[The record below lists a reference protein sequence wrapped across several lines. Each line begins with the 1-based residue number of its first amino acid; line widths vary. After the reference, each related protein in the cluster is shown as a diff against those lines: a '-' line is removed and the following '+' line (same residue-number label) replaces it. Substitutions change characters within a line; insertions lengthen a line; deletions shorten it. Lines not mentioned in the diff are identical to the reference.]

1 MVATRNTFRSDTPG
15 PISGDDFLDQ
25 VSDNTKVLFDMST
38 IRLSAVGGTADDV
51 TATVDPPLD
60 GDGIVTGMKFTIQ
73 WAATN
78 TGPMTL
84 SVNGETPRPVL
95 DHEGLTISPG
105 AVTSSVYSLLV
116 ATGLNY
122 RILSP
127 LLAGASGAGA
137 RFYEVFTTS
146 GTWTKPSGLDDDTM
160 VTVEVIG
167 GGGGGARSVAGGGGG
182 SAAIGR
188 FRVADLPATVAVA
201 IGAGGAVGA
210 IGGNTTFGTLLTG
223 YGGGSN
229 ANGVA
234 GGGGGGELSAGA
246 LTGGTP
252 GMIGGGAGSTGA
264 SAGEHA
270 RTIYGGGGGAQS
282 SGTAHNGGSAVHGG
296 GGGAAGPAGA
306 TGGISLFAGN
316 GGSIGSATGSAP
328 GGGGAVNGAGARG
341 EVRVWI

>member
-38 IRLSAVGGTADDV
+38 IGLSAVGGTADDV
-51 TATVDPPLD
+51 TATVVPSLD
-60 GDGIVTGMKFTIQ
+60 GDGITTGMKFTIQ

-95 DHEGLTISPG
+95 NHEGLAIPPG
-105 AVTSSVYSLLV
+105 AVTSSVYSLLL
-116 ATGLNY
+116 ATGTNY

-127 LLAGASGAGA
+127 LLAGSSGANA
-137 RFYEVFTTS
+137 RFYEVFTTN

-160 VTVEVIG
+160 VTVKVIG
-167 GGGGGARSVAGGGGG
+167 GGGGGSSSSLSGGGGG
-182 SAAIGR
+182 GAAIGR
-188 FRVADLPATVAVA
+188 FRIADLPATVAVT

-229 ANGVA
+229 SSGTSGA
-234 GGGGGGELSAGA
+234 GGGGEISAGA
-246 LTGGTP
+246 LNSATP
-252 GMIGGGAGSTGA
+252 GAIGGGAGGEN

-270 RTIYGGGGGAQS
+270 RTIYGGGGGANATGQPS
-282 SGTAHNGGSAVHGG
+282 NGGSAVHGG
-296 GGGAAGPAGA
+296 GGGSSNVNGSV
-306 TGGISLFAGN
+306 GGISLFAGN
-316 GGSIGSATGSAP
+316 GGSWGSVAGSAP
-328 GGGGAVNGAGARG
+328 GGGGAATGAGARG

>member
-95 DHEGLTISPG
+95 DHEGLAISPG

-116 ATGLNY
+116 ATGANY

-167 GGGGGARSVAGGGGG
+167 GGGGGALSLSGGGGGG
-182 SAAIGR
+182 SAIGR
-188 FRVADLPATVAVA
+188 FRVADLPATVAVT

-223 YGGGSN
+223 YGGGSS
-229 ANGVA
+229 ATGA
-234 GGGGGGELSAGA
+234 QGGGGGGELSAGA
-246 LTGGTP
+246 LTGGIS
-252 GMIGGGAGSTGA
+252 GAVGGGAGATNA
-264 SAGEHA
+264 AGEHA

-282 SGTAHNGGSAVHGG
+282 AGTVRNGGSAVHGG

-316 GGSIGSATGSAP
+316 GGSIGSAIGSAP

>member
-95 DHEGLTISPG
+95 DHEGLAISPG

-167 GGGGGARSVAGGGGG
+167 GGGGGASDLTAGGGGG
-182 SAAIGR
+182 AAIGR
-188 FRVADLPATVAVA
+188 FRIADLPTTVAVT

-223 YGGGSN
+223 YGGGRGTSS
-229 ANGVA
+229 ASA
-234 GGGGGGELSAGA
+234 GGGGGGGETSAG
-246 LTGGTP
+246 TDGVSSGTRP
-252 GMIGGGAGSTGA
+252 GRLGGGGGGQSSG
-264 SAGEHA
+264 SAGGDA
-270 RTIYGGGGGAQS
+270 QTIYGGGGG
-282 SGTAHNGGSAVHGG
+282 GYGGDGGRAVHGG
-296 GGGAAGPAGA
+296 GGGGT

-316 GGSIGSATGSAP
+316 GGSTGAATGSAP

>member
-95 DHEGLTISPG
+95 DHEGLAISPG

-116 ATGLNY
+116 ATGANY

-167 GGGGGARSVAGGGGG
+167 GGGGGALSLSGGGGGG
-182 SAAIGR
+182 SAIGR
-188 FRVADLPATVAVA
+188 FRVADLPATVAVT

-223 YGGGSN
+223 YGGGSS
-229 ANGVA
+229 ATGA
-234 GGGGGGELSAGA
+234 QGGGGGGELSAGA
-246 LTGGTP
+246 LTGGIS
-252 GMIGGGAGSTGA
+252 GAVGGGAGATNA
-264 SAGEHA
+264 AGEHA

-282 SGTAHNGGSAVHGG
+282 TGAVRNGGSAVHGG

-316 GGSIGSATGSAP
+316 GGSIGSAIGSAP